1 MSDKIMKEVKCKLG
15 VMGTCLNP
23 STLEFYQGQPGWQS
37 ELQDSQ
43 DYTERNLSQTPLP
56 KTKNLLL
63 STILTI

>member
-37 ELQDSQ
+37 EFQDR
-43 DYTERNLSQTPLP
+43 ERNLSQTPLP
-56 KTKNLLL
+56 KKKNLLL